1 MELTIRQS
9 DVSDFFQILKCLKDL
24 TCAISKAWDSRI
36 SNMAFPGAMKV
47 MKHDTLSNIMLE
59 RPGVLWKPL
68 LDEKSSKLLAFQ
80 ENVVCFNVVV
90 GKRLISSALEG
101 QALARHILHNSY
113 STLNLMHCSSQ
124 VYLQESWWDSDGLSN
139 LYICLTNQQHNVC

>member
-36 SNMAFPGAMKV
+36 SNMAFPGAVKV

-68 LDEKSSKLLAFQ
+68 LDEKKLKTFGLLGKCRLLQCRRWQAPNQFGPRGASFSK
-80 ENVVCFNVVV
+80 
-90 GKRLISSALEG
+90 
-101 QALARHILHNSY
+101 
-113 STLNLMHCSSQ
+113 T
-124 VYLQESWWDSDGLSN
+124 
-139 LYICLTNQQHNVC
+139 YIT